1 MAQRIC
7 GQRRLRKRH
16 VTIFSDNQAA
26 VRRVGQLGPGRGQHI
41 ACRLHDIATTQRQHG
56 GSLQV
61 EWVSGHCAVDG
72 KEKADVLAKAGFNT
86 DPARPETSLTDLL
99 RCIKAD
105 SLPGKPSGIRYP
117 SISKDTPQ
125 MRTGHGH
132 FATYL
137 QRIGF
142 RNSDRCITCPSGPR
156 ETPQHLL
163 FHCLWYAKARL
174 IAAKKYRIPLHT
186 KAFLYRDMAHKAL
199 AELVRDTRIGTR
211 IERANKEEERAEALG
226 EREGAVE
233 NDVNEDD
240 GDVEEWDE
248 EDEEL
253 VGMVQMPEPP
263 EEVVGDAG
271 EWLYREF
278 GDTVGELQ

>member
-1 MAQRIC
+1 
-7 GQRRLRKRH
+7 
-16 VTIFSDNQAA
+16 
-26 VRRVGQLGPGRGQHI
+26 
-41 ACRLHDIATTQRQHG
+41 
-56 GSLQV
+56 
-61 EWVSGHCAVDG
+61 
-72 KEKADVLAKAGFNT
+72 
-86 DPARPETSLTDLL
+86 
-99 RCIKAD
+99 
-105 SLPGKPSGIRYP
+105 
-117 SISKDTPQ
+117 
-125 MRTGHGH
+125 
-132 FATYL
+132 
-137 QRIGF
+137 
-142 RNSDRCITCPSGPR
+142 
-156 ETPQHLL
+156 
-163 FHCLWYAKARL
+163 
-174 IAAKKYRIPLHT
+174 
-186 KAFLYRDMAHKAL
+186 MAHKAL